1 MPAAL
6 LVPAHP
12 ALHLKTSNDMATPM
26 PSPLVS
32 PMSPQRKGIMGGL
45 ISALDTPPSPSSPT
59 LSTGSTNTK
68 GKKQHSQQLPFGS
81 AKITIKAP
89 VVDYAMLRQHH
100 ATTLR
105 YVIAKLRWEQANN
118 GYTRGEKPWMIHN
131 RVIADMEAEL
141 KMVEAAQK
149 GLDQF
154 ADFAYAPFADPKPHG
169 PQSQAQLQALQD
181 KERKRVEERDKIL
194 EREFP
199 WLKQLFIGPKT
210 KQEARNDKAV
220 RERIENNN
228 FDDLEHLLPK
238 ENWEMAIG
246 GGGEKKK
253 RKSYWDIRM
262 EREKKAIRRYAEEKE
277 DEAEDAQEEAKSV
290 RPAKEKEAAAPVGP
304 VTKEEY
310 VASLPHY
317 GPQTRQE
324 AMLPVQREQR
334 HYILNLLKRPWPVYD
349 EDMAG
354 VMEEMGKLALDKL
367 AKMDVLK
374 ERARAEGK

>member
-1 MPAAL
+1 
-6 LVPAHP
+6 
-12 ALHLKTSNDMATPM
+12 
-26 PSPLVS
+26 
-32 PMSPQRKGIMGGL
+32 MSPQRKGVMGGL

-59 LSTGSTNTK
+59 VGAKS
-68 GKKQHSQQLPFGS
+68 KKTLPFGS
-81 AKITIKAP
+81 DKITIKAP

-154 ADFAYAPFADPKPHG
+154 FDFAYAPFADPKPHG
-169 PQSQAQLQALQD
+169 PQSRAQLQAAAD
-181 KERKRVEERDKIL
+181 KERKRLEERDKIL

-210 KQEARNDKAV
+210 KQQARNDKIV

-228 FDDLEHLLPK
+228 FDDLEPLLPK

-262 EREKKAIRRYAEEKE
+262 EREKKVIRRYAEEKE
-277 DEAEDAQEEAKSV
+277 DEVEDAPEEAKS
-290 RPAKEKEAAAPVGP
+290 KPVKDINPIGP
-304 VTKEEY
+304 ITKEDH
-310 VASLPHY
+310 VATLPQY
-317 GPQTRQE
+317 GPPTRQE
-324 AMLPVQREQR
+324 AMLPIQREQR

-349 EDMAG
+349 DEMAE
-354 VMEEMGKLALDKL
+354 VMEQMGKMALDKL
-367 AKMDVLK
+367 AKAEMMREK
-374 ERARAEGK
+374 SKTGEGK